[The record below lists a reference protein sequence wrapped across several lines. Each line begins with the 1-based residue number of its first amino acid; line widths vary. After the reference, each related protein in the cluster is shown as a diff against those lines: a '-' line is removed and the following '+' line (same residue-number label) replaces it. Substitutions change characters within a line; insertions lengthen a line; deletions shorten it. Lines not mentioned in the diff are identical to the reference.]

1 MRPTHL
7 LFDLDGTLTD
17 PKTGITRCIQYA
29 LHALGRDAPHA
40 DALEWCIGPP
50 LKQSFGRLLD
60 STDEGLLT
68 QALLLY
74 RERFAEIGIFEN
86 RVYEGIPE
94 VLAELRQ
101 QGRHLFLATA
111 KPRIFAERILDHF
124 DLADFF
130 ERAHGSDL
138 NGRHTDKPSLV
149 RHILTMEKLPP
160 DRTMI
165 IGDRKYDIIGGKAN
179 GLRTGAV
186 TYGYGS
192 RAELEAEAP
201 DLLFDTP
208 TQLLHL
214 EAELRPYLSRKEQ
227 Q

>member
-1 MRPTHL
+1 MPPAHL

-29 LHALGRDAPHA
+29 LTMLGRDAPHA
-40 DALEWCIGPP
+40 DELEWCIGPP
-50 LKQSFGRLLD
+50 LRHSFARLLD
-60 STDEGLLT
+60 SSDEGLVT

-74 RERFAEIGIFEN
+74 RERFAETGLYEN

-94 VLAELRQ
+94 VLSALRR
-101 QGRHLFLATA
+101 QGYRLFLATA

-130 ERAHGSDL
+130 ETIHGSDL
-138 NGRHTDKPSLV
+138 NGQLTDKPSLV
-149 RHILTMEKLPP
+149 RHILATEGLPP

-165 IGDRKYDIIGGKAN
+165 IGDRRYDIIGGKAN
-179 GLRTGAV
+179 GLQTGAV

-192 RAELEAEAP
+192 REELEAEAP

-208 TQLLHL
+208 AQLLRL
-214 EAELRPYLSRKEQ
+214 EP
-227 Q
+227 

>member
-1 MRPTHL
+1 MPPAHL

-29 LHALGRDAPHA
+29 LTALGRDAPHA
-40 DALEWCIGPP
+40 DDLEWCIGPP
-50 LKQSFGRLLD
+50 LRHSFARLLD
-60 STDEGLLT
+60 STDEGLVT

-74 RERFAEIGIFEN
+74 RERFAETGLYEN

-94 VLAELRQ
+94 VLSALRR
-101 QGRHLFLATA
+101 QGYRLFLATA

-130 ERAHGSDL
+130 ETIHGSDL
-138 NGRHTDKPSLV
+138 NGQLTDKPSLV
-149 RHILTMEKLPP
+149 RHILATEGLPP

-179 GLRTGAV
+179 GLQTGAV

-192 RAELEAEAP
+192 REELEAEAP

-208 TQLLHL
+208 EQLL
-214 EAELRPYLSRKEQ
+214 RPEQ
-227 Q
+227 

>member
-1 MRPTHL
+1 MPPAHL

-17 PKTGITRCIQYA
+17 PKTGITRCIQHA
-29 LHALGRDAPHA
+29 LTMLGRDAPHA
-40 DALEWCIGPP
+40 DELEWCIGPP
-50 LKQSFGRLLD
+50 LRQSFARLLD
-60 STDEGLLT
+60 STDEGLVT

-74 RERFAEIGIFEN
+74 RERFAETGLYEN

-94 VLAELRQ
+94 VLSALRR
-101 QGRHLFLATA
+101 QGYRLFLATA
-111 KPRIFAERILDHF
+111 KPRVFAERILEHF

-130 ERAHGSDL
+130 ETIHGSDL
-138 NGRHTDKPSLV
+138 NGQLTDKPSLV
-149 RHILTMEKLPP
+149 RHILATEGLPP

-179 GLRTGAV
+179 GLQTGAV

-192 RAELEAEAP
+192 REELEAEAP

-208 TQLLHL
+208 AQLLRL
-214 EAELRPYLSRKEQ
+214 EP
-227 Q
+227 